1 MTKKELAEKIAKE
14 QNLDAVKLMRLTV
27 AELEKMDIVVPDTK
41 IVDVEGNEVHV
52 EDNGNLVI
60 EDVDIFDGVE
70 LEEDSQ
76 EEDPSDVVVEE
87 TKKPLEGKKLIGL
100 HPITKEPVYK

>member
-14 QNLDAVKLMRLTV
+14 QNLDAKKLMRLTV
-27 AELEKMDIVVPDTK
+27 AELEKMDVVVPDTK

-52 EDNGNLVI
+52 DDNGNLVI

-70 LEEDSQ
+70 LEED
-76 EEDPSDVVVEE
+76 PSDDMVEE
-87 TKKPLEGKKLIGL
+87 AKAPVEGREPILVGH